1 MSDSNAPPK
10 NTTFATN
17 ELVTVCFMVPG
28 ATYSHM
34 GFKAGLSDSS
44 PAIPSLVIGT
54 VVSATSISSPNY
66 PGNYPADVDQC
77 WVKTPATGREVY
89 LDFTSFDVSNF
100 NLYYISVNV

>member
-1 MSDSNAPPK
+1 MSDSNVPHE

-17 ELVTVCFMVPG
+17 ELVTVCFTVPG
-28 ATYSHM
+28 TTDGHK
-34 GFKAGLSDSS
+34 GFKAGFSDSS

-66 PGNYPADVDQC
+66 PGNYQADVDQC
-77 WVKTPATGREVY
+77 WVKTPATGREVS